1 MEHYA
6 AISREYSVR
15 AQAFGELAE
24 AAARAEGVAK
34 HEKAKFKVRL
44 RDTGEVRAD
53 ADAET
58 RAEAD
63 DRIAGL
69 LQARLLTAATRD
81 AAAERLRQLRAQ
93 IEFGR
98 SVISQEREVD
108 RLEANR

>member
-1 MEHYA
+1 M
-6 AISREYSVR
+6 R

-44 RDTGEVRAD
+44 RDLGDVRSDAD
-53 ADAET
+53 ADT

-63 DRIAGL
+63 DRIADL

-93 IEFGR
+93 LEFGR
-98 SVISQEREVD
+98 TVVAGEREAD
-108 RLEANR
+108 RLHASSGGIA